1 MRTVKLKGA
10 GPFAGIV
17 CYGTVLN
24 ADPFDF
30 GVLLTLDAGYQLG
43 DKHVDHVTVDCA
55 SGATLTWAGNCDIF
69 TVTDVSDLEYLR
81 SYYTAVRGENA
92 DLVRLGLGADQMNG
106 TWGRALEVLDSR
118 GVDPNSALARATDNV
133 LQLHRVDLDGPDEE
147 LAQFAQRHD
156 VAVLEKPAQFADRD
170 DVWGLLYPALTGSA
184 ARDVAAKIVHARD
197 KHNAAK
203 CRDLAGAAEREASRH
218 ADTARVD
225 YCDGQASAFRAM
237 AALLEAT

>member
-24 ADPFDF
+24 ADPFDC

-69 TVTDVSDLEYLR
+69 TVTDASDLEYLR
-81 SYYTAVRGENA
+81 SYYTYARGENV
-92 DLVRLGLGADQMNG
+92 DLMRLGLDAKQLNG
-106 TWGRALEVLDSR
+106 TWGRALEELDSR
-118 GVDPNSALARATDNV
+118 GIDPNDALARATDNV
-133 LQLHRVDLDGPDEE
+133 LQLHLV
-147 LAQFAQRHD
+147 
-156 VAVLEKPAQFADRD
+156 VLERSAQFADRD
-170 DVWGLLYPALTGSA
+170 DVWGLLYPALTGST
-184 ARDVAAKIVHARD
+184 ARDVSAKIVHARD
-197 KHNAAK
+197 RHTAAK

-237 AALLEAT
+237 AALLEVT